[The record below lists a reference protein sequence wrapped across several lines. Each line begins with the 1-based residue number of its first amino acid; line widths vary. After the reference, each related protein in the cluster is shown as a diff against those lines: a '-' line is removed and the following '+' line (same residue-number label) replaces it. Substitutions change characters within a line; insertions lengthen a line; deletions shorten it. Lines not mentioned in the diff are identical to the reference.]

1 MTTNSAAIRAGLTEF
16 TEIFYYDYRKR
27 KNPRQLKDDSFAGF
41 NERYIIF
48 QDVSSDQYPGEEIGP
63 VIVDVMFQVVTINER
78 KMIGITIDLV
88 KSLSYSEYDIPCHTV
103 QLVKILLLFKSILL
117 ANTWTLSL
125 L

>member
-27 KNPRQLKDDSFAGF
+27 ENPRQLKDDSFAGF

-63 VIVDVMFQVVTINER
+63 VTVDVMFQVVTINER
-78 KMIGITIDLV
+78 KMIGITV
-88 KSLSYSEYDIPCHTV
+88 V
-103 QLVKILLLFKSILL
+103 
-117 ANTWTLSL
+117 
-125 L
+125 